1 VFGHDRGMNQ
11 TADRV
16 VDALF
21 AEHLLDPG
29 SRPRA
34 VEVVG
39 AALGQPVAETPRGLP
54 KLVEVVA
61 YLGGALVL
69 AAVVLFLGLQW
80 DSFGFGSKVGLL
92 GVATAVLVVA
102 GLVAAHVGSRAL
114 LLDPAY
120 DVRRRLA
127 GSLLSGAAVTAGSLA
142 GLVVDHADATTAFDW
157 ETLTGGAVMFAVAA
171 VGYLRAKT
179 AVGVL
184 VMMGSLLAVVL
195 TVSDRVDDVVTG
207 ITDGD
212 GAGLLLVAT
221 GIAWLVVTGL
231 GWFREGVVARVL
243 GVGVVLVG
251 AQVPVLDGTH
261 QWLGYVLTTAAVV
274 LGVAVYLA
282 RQSWPYLALA
292 VVGVTLVVPEAISDW
307 TEGSLGIVGGVL
319 VTGVTLLAAS
329 FTGYRLRAESIA

>member
-1 VFGHDRGMNQ
+1 MTQ

-16 VDALF
+16 VDALL
-21 AEHLLDPG
+21 AEQLLEPG
-29 SRPRA
+29 ARSQA

-39 AALGQPVAETPRGLP
+39 SALGPATTLPVSAPARGLP

-69 AAVVLFLGLQW
+69 AAVVLFLALQW
-80 DSFGFGSKVGLL
+80 DAFGFGSQVALL
-92 GVATAVLVVA
+92 AVATLVLGLA
-102 GLVAAHVGSRAL
+102 GLVCAHVPGGAR

-120 DVRRRLA
+120 DGRRRLA

-142 GLVVDHADATTAFDW
+142 GLVVDHADPNASFDW
-157 ETLTGGAVMFAVAA
+157 ETLAGGAVMFAVAA
-171 VGYLRAKT
+171 AGYLRAKT

-184 VMMGSLLAVVL
+184 VLMASLLAVVL
-195 TVSDRVDDVVTG
+195 TVSDRVDDVLTG
-207 ITDGD
+207 VTDGD

-221 GIAWLVVTGL
+221 GIAWLVVAEL
-231 GWFREGVVARVL
+231 GWFREGVVARAL

-261 QWLGYVLTTAAVV
+261 DWLGYLLTAACVV
-274 LGVAVYLA
+274 AGTAMYLA

-292 VVGVTLVVPEAISDW
+292 VAGVTLVVPEAISDW
-307 TEGSLGIVGGVL
+307 TDGSLGVVGGVL
-319 VTGVTLLAAS
+319 VTGMTLLVAS
-329 FTGYRLRAESIA
+329 FVGYRLRTESLT

>member
-1 VFGHDRGMNQ
+1 MNQ

-16 VDALF
+16 VDALL

-29 SRPRA
+29 SGPRA

-39 AALGQPVAETPRGLP
+39 SALGQPVAQTPRGLP

-102 GLVAAHVGSRAL
+102 GLVCANVGSGA

-127 GSLLSGAAVTAGSLA
+127 GSLLAGAAVTAGSLA

-184 VMMGSLLAVVL
+184 VMIGSLLAVVL
-195 TVSDRVDDVVTG
+195 TVSDRVGDVVTG

-221 GIAWLVVTGL
+221 GIAWLVVCEL

-251 AQVPVLDGTH
+251 AQVPVLDGSH
-261 QWLGYVLTTAAVV
+261 EWLGYVLTAAAVV
-274 LGVAVYLA
+274 IGVAVYLA

-307 TEGSLGIVGGVL
+307 TEGSLGVVGGVL
-319 VTGVTLLAAS
+319 VTGVTLLVAS
-329 FTGYRLRAESIA
+329 FAGYRLRTETT